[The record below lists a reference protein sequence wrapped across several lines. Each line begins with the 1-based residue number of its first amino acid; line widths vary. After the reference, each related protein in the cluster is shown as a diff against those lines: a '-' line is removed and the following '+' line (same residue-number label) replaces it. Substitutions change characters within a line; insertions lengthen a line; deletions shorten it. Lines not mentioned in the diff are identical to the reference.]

1 MCIRLKCYLTCS
13 SCRFQPATT
22 LPALPAASSQHPPS
36 LLFLPFRPAPTRPA
50 QPAVPPGTDLTCSS
64 RRPAGISPPAQLPFR
79 RYLTLLLPLP
89 FPAGPYLSTHPA
101 IPEESSPPAFNKL
114 YLNSVKFCLSLRWGP
129 NLKRNCNTMS
139 TFLPD

>member
-1 MCIRLKCYLTCS
+1 MHPVEVLPDLLILPLPAGNYSPCS
-13 SCRFQPATT
+13 SCRFQPASTF
-22 LPALPAASSQHPPS
+22 PAL
-36 LLFLPFRPAPTRPA
+36 
-50 QPAVPPGTDLTCSS
+50 PAVPPGTDLTCSS
-64 RRPAGISPPAQLPFR
+64 RHPAGISPPAQPPFR

-129 NLKRNCNTMS
+129 NLKRNRNRIIRPKNGPRRDRTTRLC
-139 TFLPD
+139 FF